1 MRINRLDLLRYGK
14 FTDQSVS
21 LPHADRDFHLIV
33 GPNEAGKSTLRN
45 AILDLLFGIETR
57 SRYNFLHAH
66 SEMRLGAAIEHG
78 HMALDFVRTKARSKT
93 LQTVTGSALADTAL
107 APYLGQVDRD
117 FFDQM
122 FGLNHERLVQGGQ
135 DILNASND
143 IGQILFQAAAGVG
156 SLGQVRDQ
164 LEAEASALWAKR
176 KSGDREYYAA
186 AAELEQAEAALKAAT
201 VRTKD
206 WQDASAKVSQIGDEL
221 EQARKLYKALEQDR
235 VRLERVR
242 RTAPML
248 NALKDLDDS
257 LITLGL
263 VTALPEDAAQLLTR
277 AEREIAIAMQSEQ
290 LLEAQRADLAEKITQ
305 LHPDEALL
313 ARSADIEAIFDLRQQ
328 LRSIDTDIAKREGEV
343 QVLWQE
349 VQESTRQLNWPEE
362 DEEAVSKHLPGTLLK
377 STLSKL
383 TRRHEALVQA
393 LDASVDAVHQREE
406 DLKTLDLQMQALPQ
420 AEVPVALQDA
430 LVTARALGDVA
441 AQERQLGT
449 QMGRLQR
456 DLESASQALR
466 PWSLDTA
473 ALQALTLPS
482 QDEMAALIKRHNDL
496 EAKEAAAQQ
505 RVTELKAEMNAL
517 QLEIHQYKAAHQPV
531 TLLDVQTARGSR
543 DNIWKSIRSGQ
554 SALEEAA
561 TGYEQ
566 QVAVADAL
574 SDQRHDKAQ
583 SETEFQLKLDQL
595 ERLKQ
600 QIADHSSRQ
609 QTQAEALLKLDQAW
623 VEQIRAIGLAGM
635 PLLKLSS
642 WTICR
647 DKVLAAATALA
658 EAQSVQRSL
667 GERAAQASA
676 ALTELLQSTHGPT
689 EALTLSGLILLA
701 DDLVQT
707 ATRSRERRDALLVQ
721 KVGAQSSLTD
731 LLGRQGRAQ
740 AAVREWQ
747 DEFKKNLL
755 LAHLP
760 DSTPVAVAQDAL
772 DLFDRIQGQLQ
783 KIRDIRV
790 NRIGAMRLAM
800 ADFEQQAKTLA
811 ASIAPDLTREPSI
824 QMAQVMHERLKEAQM
839 SSQALGRLSLE
850 MKDVNGKLDGAKAQ
864 IASARASL
872 TPLFMLSG
880 IDVNDNDSLR
890 QAIAKSDRF
899 RSINSQMEHI
909 LQQLSSV
916 GDGLPRQALAAE
928 LAAADVGL
936 IPVQLADLQQQI
948 GDLVDKQN
956 AASGALNAAHA
967 VLDKI
972 AGQADAARAESQRQ
986 EALARMVNAV
996 ERFIKVH
1003 TSAKLLRW
1011 SIERFRE
1018 SKQGPMLS
1026 RASEVFMALTQG
1038 AFCKLSVD
1046 YESNPLKLSGQRAGG
1061 DLVEIEGMSEGT
1073 RDQLYLA
1080 LRLAA
1085 LELHLQKTIA
1095 LPFIADDLFI
1105 NYDDGRAKAGL
1116 QALAQLSES
1125 TQVIFLTHHA
1135 HLVPVARS
1143 VLGDR
1148 LNVVSLG

>member
-393 LDASVDAVHQREE
+393 LEASVDAVHQREE
-406 DLKTLDLQMQALPQ
+406 ELKTLDLQMQALPQ
-420 AEVPVALQDA
+420 ADVPVALQDA
-430 LVTARALGDVA
+430 LATARALGDVA

-449 QMGRLQR
+449 QMGRLKR

-466 PWSLDTA
+466 SWSLDTV
-473 ALQALTLPS
+473 ALQALNLPS
-482 QDEMAALIKRHNDL
+482 QDEIAALIKRRNDL

-505 RVTELKAEMNAL
+505 RVTELQAEMNTL

-543 DNIWKSIRSGQ
+543 DATWKSIRSGQ

-561 TGYEQ
+561 IGYEQ
-566 QVAVADAL
+566 QVAVTDAL

-600 QIADHSSRQ
+600 QTADHSSRQ

-623 VEQIRAIGLAGM
+623 VEQIRVIGLAGM
-635 PLLKLSS
+635 PLLKISS
-642 WTICR
+642 WTTSR
-647 DKVLAAATALA
+647 DKVLAAAIALA

-676 ALTELLQSTHGPT
+676 ALTELLQSRHSPT

-707 ATRSRERRDALLVQ
+707 ATRSRERRAALLAQ

-731 LLGRQGRAQ
+731 FFGRQARAQ
-740 AAVREWQ
+740 AAVCEWQ
-747 DEFKKNLL
+747 DQFKKNLL

-772 DLFDRIQGQLQ
+772 DLFDRMQGQLQ

-811 ASIAPDLTREPSI
+811 ASIAPDLTSEPSI

-839 SSQALGRLSLE
+839 SSQALDRLSIE
-850 MKDVNGKLDGAKAQ
+850 MKDVNGKLDVAKTQ
-864 IASARASL
+864 IASVRASL
-872 TPLFMLSG
+872 TPLFTLSAT
-880 IDVNDNDSLR
+880 DDNDSLR

-899 RSINSQMEHI
+899 RSINSQMEHV

-916 GDGLPRQALAAE
+916 GDGLPRDALAAE

-948 GDLVDKQN
+948 GDLVEKQN
-956 AASGALNAAHA
+956 AASGALNAANA
-967 VLDKI
+967 ILEKI

-1038 AFCKLSVD
+1038 AFCKLSVE

>member
-66 SEMRLGAAIEHG
+66 SDMRVGAAIEQG
-78 HMALDFVRTKARSKT
+78 DMALDFVRTKARSKT

-164 LEAEASALWAKR
+164 LEAEACALWAKR
-176 KSGDREYYAA
+176 KSGDREYYLA

-221 EQARKLYKALEQDR
+221 EQARQLYKALEQDR

-257 LITLGL
+257 LITLGP
-263 VTALPEDAAQLLTR
+263 VTALPEDAAQSVTH

-328 LRSIDTDIAKREGEV
+328 LRSIDTDIAMREGEV

-362 DEEAVSKHLPGTLLK
+362 DEEAVSKRLPGALLK
-377 STLSKL
+377 ATLSKL

-406 DLKTLDLQMQALPQ
+406 ELKTLDLQMQALPQ

-466 PWSLDTA
+466 PWRLDTA

-482 QDEMAALIKRHNDL
+482 QEEIAALIKRRNEL
-496 EAKEAAAQQ
+496 ETKEAAAEQ
-505 RVTELKAEMNAL
+505 RVTELQSEMNTL

-566 QVAVADAL
+566 QVAVSDAL

-623 VEQIRAIGLAGM
+623 VEQIRAIGLEGM
-635 PLLKLSS
+635 PLLKIGS
-642 WTICR
+642 WTTSR
-647 DKVLAAATALA
+647 DKVLVAATALY
-658 EAQSVQRSL
+658 EAQSMQRSL
-667 GERAAQASA
+667 GERNAQASA
-676 ALTELLQSTHGPT
+676 ALAELLQSRHGPT
-689 EALTLSGLILLA
+689 EVMTLSGLILLA

-707 ATRSRERRDALLVQ
+707 ATRSRERRDALLAQ

-824 QMAQVMHERLKEAQM
+824 QMAQAMHERLKEAQM
-839 SSQALGRLSLE
+839 SSQALGRLSME
-850 MKDVNGKLDGAKAQ
+850 MKDVNGKLDVAKAQ

-872 TPLFMLSG
+872 APLFTLSATV
-880 IDVNDNDSLR
+880 DNDNLR

-899 RSINSQMEHI
+899 RSINSQLEHV

-916 GDGLPRQALAAE
+916 GDGLPRHALATE

-936 IPVQLADLQQQI
+936 IPVQFADLQQQI
-948 GDLVDKQN
+948 GDLVEKQN
-956 AASGALNAAHA
+956 VASGALNAAHA

-1003 TSAKLLRW
+1003 ISAKLLRW

-1061 DLVEIEGMSEGT
+1061 DLVDIEGMSEGT
-1073 RDQLYLA
+1073 RDQLYLS

-1116 QALAQLSES
+1116 QALAQLSKS

-1135 HLVPVARS
+1135 HLVPVAQS
-1143 VLGDR
+1143 VLGER